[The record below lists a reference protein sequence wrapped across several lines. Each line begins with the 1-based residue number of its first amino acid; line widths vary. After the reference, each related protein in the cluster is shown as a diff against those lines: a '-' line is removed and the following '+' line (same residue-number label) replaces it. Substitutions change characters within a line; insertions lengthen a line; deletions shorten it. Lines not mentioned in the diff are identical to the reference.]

1 MERKPI
7 VYKIA
12 EKVDV
17 HKIAET
23 VEEVDYD
30 ISSRHWLLA
39 VAVFFLGC
47 QIMVSWSMNDI
58 KDGILGAAVA
68 QKKASEQILQ
78 LEDEVAS
85 LRKDIVAYRQGAP
98 SIK

>member
-17 HKIAET
+17 HKIVEK

-68 QKKASEQILQ
+68 QQKTSEQISQ
-78 LEDEVAS
+78 LEGDVAS
-85 LRKDIVAYRQGAP
+85 LRKDIAAYRQGGVSA
-98 SIK
+98 K